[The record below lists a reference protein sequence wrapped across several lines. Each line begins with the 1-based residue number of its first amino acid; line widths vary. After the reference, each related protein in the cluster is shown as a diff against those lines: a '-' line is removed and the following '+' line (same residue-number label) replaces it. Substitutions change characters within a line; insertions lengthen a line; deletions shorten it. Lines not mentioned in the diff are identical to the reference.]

1 MRELIRRESGE
12 GRVVTGAGTARRR
25 PEAEGS
31 VEEENDVS

>member
-1 MRELIRRESGE
+1 MLIRRESGE
-12 GRVVTGAGTARRR
+12 GRVVTGSGTARRR